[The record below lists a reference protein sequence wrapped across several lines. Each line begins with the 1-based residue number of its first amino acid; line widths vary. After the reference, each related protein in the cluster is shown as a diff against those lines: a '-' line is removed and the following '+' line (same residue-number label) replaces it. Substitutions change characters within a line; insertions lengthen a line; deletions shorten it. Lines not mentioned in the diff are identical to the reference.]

1 MSNKRKKFI
10 KWLMAHHHSRNEAI
24 EYTKLIVPNVYE
36 SYRRAYF
43 MLGPSITGGTYV
55 ITTLDGRFV
64 EFNDN

>member
-1 MSNKRKKFI
+1 
-10 KWLMAHHHSRNEAI
+10 MAHHHSRNEAI

-55 ITTLDGRFV
+55 LTTLDGRFV